1 MHIGMGS
8 FAAGDVILAPLR
20 FAGAGS
26 EKTRPA
32 VVIAAVEKN
41 ALVVCPVSSTPPTDA
56 ACIPLSLDGFA
67 RGGLD
72 LFNESYILTEH
83 PVIIRTALVVGKKGR
98 LTGEMVATLTAAVQ
112 GDARPRR

>member
-1 MHIGMGS
+1 MGS

-20 FAGAGS
+20 FGGAGG

-32 VVIAAVEKN
+32 VVITAVERN
-41 ALVVCPVSSTPPTDA
+41 ALIVCPVSSTPPTDA

-72 LFNESYILTEH
+72 LFDESYILTAH
-83 PVIIRTALVVGKKGR
+83 TVTIRTASVVGKKGR
-98 LTGEMVATLTAAVQ
+98 LTGEMVAALTAAVQ
-112 GDARPRR
+112 ADGRP